1 MSATPLPHSPLSPVF
16 RLPPGREPPPAPE
29 APPSQAKAERRR
41 DALRWRSRQPAEL
54 AERSARWVA
63 RVGLNAL
70 AEARGASV
78 EVTGYWPVRGEL
90 DARPLLAWLH
100 KRGCRIGLPAVTEE
114 KELEFRRWAPGGELQ
129 PGAFSIPVPPP
140 ENGVMAR
147 PDVLLV
153 PLLAFD
159 WHGYRLGYGGGFYD
173 RALARL
179 RREKPSARAY
189 GLAFAEQELGRG
201 VPREAHDQPLDGI
214 FTQNGA
220 IFRREKGARP

>member
-1 MSATPLPHSPLSPVF
+1 MRWRTGLPAEF
-16 RLPPGREPPPAPE
+16 
-29 APPSQAKAERRR
+29 AER
-41 DALRWRSRQPAEL
+41 A
-54 AERSARWVA
+54 ARWVA

-70 AEARGASV
+70 AGERGESSA
-78 EVTGYWPVRGEL
+78 VTGYWPVRGEL
-90 DARPLLAWLH
+90 DARPLLGWLH

-114 KELEFRRWAPGGELQ
+114 NELEFRRWQPGDELQ

-140 ENGVMAR
+140 ENGVMDS

-173 RALARL
+173 RALVRL
-179 RREKPSARAY
+179 RRAKPSVRAY

-214 FTQNGA
+214 FTPNGA
-220 IFRREKGARP
+220 IFRRKERADS